1 MLHIV
6 LLILKIIGMILGILL
21 AVLLA
26 AFCIALFVPVRYRV
40 EARRS
45 EAEGAPPVEA
55 EGSVTWLFHLVNIRF
70 RYPAEVYLR
79 ARIFLF
85 TVFRLPPK
93 QKAQGNRRSGTKKK
107 DGNGE
112 NKRRGADRKAEEKN
126 ERCGAGRNAEG
137 EKERNE
143 AGRKVKEEKER
154 EGTGQRA
161 EGEKEREGTGQKA
174 EEKNGQW
181 EIRRDAAEGK
191 ARHEAGKEVQGEE
204 NGGNNHEAGR
214 NAESEAGGGQD
225 AASARSKSPKR
236 SIIEKI
242 KAILVR
248 IREIF
253 QNIWYTLTGIC
264 DKMKTIWENI
274 EYYRSVLQSDAF
286 QKAFA
291 LCKAELFS
299 IFSYIRPRKLQADLT
314 IGMDDP
320 ASVGKILSYYG
331 MLYPFIGGHVN
342 IEPDFDRK
350 RLEGFVLI
358 KGKVRLFTFV
368 KAAVRIYFSKDI
380 RKLLRLFKKEDV

>member
-93 QKAQGNRRSGTKKK
+93 QKAQ
-107 DGNGE
+107 
-112 NKRRGADRKAEEKN
+112 
-126 ERCGAGRNAEG
+126 
-137 EKERNE
+137 
-143 AGRKVKEEKER
+143 

-161 EGEKEREGTGQKA
+161 EEEKAREETGQKA

-253 QNIWYTLTGIC
+253 QNIWYTLSGIC
-264 DKMKTIWENI
+264 DKIRTIWENI

>member
-93 QKAQGNRRSGTKKK
+93 QKAQ
-107 DGNGE
+107 
-112 NKRRGADRKAEEKN
+112 
-126 ERCGAGRNAEG
+126 
-137 EKERNE
+137 
-143 AGRKVKEEKER
+143 

-161 EGEKEREGTGQKA
+161 EEENAREETGQKA

-225 AASARSKSPKR
+225 AASARSKNPKR

-253 QNIWYTLTGIC
+253 QNIWYTLSGIC
-264 DKMKTIWENI
+264 DKIKTIWENI

>member
-137 EKERNE
+137 EK
-143 AGRKVKEEKER
+143 A
-154 EGTGQRA
+154 
-161 EGEKEREGTGQKA
+161 REGTGQKA

-253 QNIWYTLTGIC
+253 QNIWYTLSGIC
-264 DKMKTIWENI
+264 DKIRTIWENI